1 MLLVAGI
8 RVDKWLWAA
17 RFYKSRGLAQKA
29 VTGGHVHVNEQRV
42 KPAHAL
48 QPGDRLHIRKGDLR
62 FEVDVVDLSDRRGS
76 ATAAQALYRET
87 QASVERRQR
96 EAEERRF
103 RRAGAVGPESRP
115 DKRDRARLRRIKRER
130 E

>member
-1 MLLVAGI
+1 MLPVAGI

-29 VTGGHVHVNEQRV
+29 VAGGHVHVNEQRV
-42 KPAHAL
+42 KPAHAVE
-48 QPGDRLHIRKGDLR
+48 PGDRLHIRKGELR
-62 FEVDVVDLSDRRGS
+62 FEIDVVDLSDRRGS
-76 ATAAQALYRET
+76 AGVAQSLYRET
-87 QASVERRQR
+87 AASVEQRRR

-103 RRAGAVGPESRP
+103 RRAGAVSPEGRP